1 MLHYTTVRCSQK
13 ATLVLRKQPDVAKD
27 DRFVVAPSQDHSQV
41 HPASAVS
48 GRASSS
54 FTSAGAARSIRRP
67 RSPAEP
73 HPPSQAWVD
82 TPHTHTHTHT
92 HTGSTR
98 ARASEARIAY
108 AHRAVVRGGCSGVH
122 AGAAPPLV
130 AKRIPARSLKM
141 ELLQG
146 SCRGVEFMNVF
157 VRPVVTGRRPCRA
170 YNARAGA
177 RSGVC
182 SVG

>member
-1 MLHYTTVRCSQK
+1 MQNRFTDCINVLHYTTVRCSQK

-73 HPPSQAWVD
+73 HPPSLAWVD
-82 TPHTHTHTHT
+82 TPLPLGPLPHPPGPSSAKHCKRAL
-92 HTGSTR
+92 GAVFKWYSQTR
-98 ARASEARIAY
+98 PISPELASARVLAVCRPFSHLART
-108 AHRAVVRGGCSGVH
+108 S
-122 AGAAPPLV
+122 
-130 AKRIPARSLKM
+130 
-141 ELLQG
+141 
-146 SCRGVEFMNVF
+146 
-157 VRPVVTGRRPCRA
+157 RPVPA
-170 YNARAGA
+170 
-177 RSGVC
+177 SHDKI
-182 SVG
+182 